1 MLSMIKKFI
10 KNFFDIEINDFKFR
24 LVKSKLNHK
33 INSFYYYSEFENLE
47 KFKIL
52 NIPIKKIAIGL
63 SFFVINEKKVGICF
77 FANHEKKN
85 KDFSLETTVEENT
98 NLKVKYYLIKSLKEK
113 DSLVINCCFYEIA
126 EKKGNASVKI
136 IFN

>member
-1 MLSMIKKFI
+1 MIDKF
-10 KNFFDIEINDFKFR
+10 KRNFFDIEINDYKFR
-24 LVKSKLNHK
+24 LVKNKLNHK

-52 NIPIKKIAIGL
+52 NISIKKIAIGL
-63 SFFVINEKKVGICF
+63 SFFVINEKKVGISF

-85 KDFSLETTVEENT
+85 KDFTLETTVKENT
-98 NLKVKYYLIKSLKEK
+98 NLKVKYYPIKSLKEK
-113 DSLVINCCFYEIA
+113 DPLIVNCCFYDTGE
-126 EKKGNASVKI
+126 EKGNAGVKI

>member
-1 MLSMIKKFI
+1 MIDKF
-10 KNFFDIEINDFKFR
+10 KRNFFDIEINDYKFR
-24 LVKSKLNHK
+24 LVKNKLNHK

-52 NIPIKKIAIGL
+52 NISIKKIAIGL
-63 SFFVINEKKVGICF
+63 SFFVINEKKVGISF

-85 KDFSLETTVEENT
+85 KDFTLETTVKENT
-98 NLKVKYYLIKSLKEK
+98 NLKVKYYPIKSLKEK
-113 DSLVINCCFYEIA
+113 DPLVVNCCFYDTGE
-126 EKKGNASVKI
+126 EKGNASVKI